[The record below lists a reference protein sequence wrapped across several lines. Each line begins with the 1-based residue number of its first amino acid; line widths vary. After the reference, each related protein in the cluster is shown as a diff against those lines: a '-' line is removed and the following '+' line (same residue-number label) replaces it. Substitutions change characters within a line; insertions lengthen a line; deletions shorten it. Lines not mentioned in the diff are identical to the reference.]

1 VFATRFSRTPDET
14 GGLTTPEM
22 GAEMKVAPRSTPS
35 SAASSAESRLVPA
48 RHVVAAVHG
57 TRTVLLDP
65 RRGHYY
71 GLDEV
76 GGRVWSLASERRSV
90 SEIIQV
96 LADEYEVERAQLE
109 SDVAEVLRALKSK
122 GLIEDT

>member
-1 VFATRFSRTPDET
+1 
-14 GGLTTPEM
+14 M
-22 GAEMKVAPRSTPS
+22 PS

-65 RRGHYY
+65 RRGRYY

-76 GGRVWSLASERRSV
+76 GGRVWTLASERHSV
-90 SEIIQV
+90 GEIV
-96 LADEYEVERAQLE
+96 SLLADEYEVEKAQLE
-109 SDVAEVLRALKSK
+109 TDVAEVLRTLKSK

>member
-1 VFATRFSRTPDET
+1 
-14 GGLTTPEM
+14 M
-22 GAEMKVAPRSTPS
+22 GAEMKVEPRPTPA

-65 RRGHYY
+65 RRGRYY

-90 SEIIQV
+90 GEIVSV
-96 LADEYEVERAQLE
+96 LADEYDVERDQLE
-109 SDVAEVLRALKSK
+109 TDVAEVLRALKTK
-122 GLIEDT
+122 GLIEDS

>member
-1 VFATRFSRTPDET
+1 
-14 GGLTTPEM
+14 
-22 GAEMKVAPRSTPS
+22 MKVEPRPTPS

-65 RRGHYY
+65 RRGRYY

-76 GGRVWSLASERRSV
+76 GGRVWSLASERRSLG
-90 SEIIQV
+90 EILTV
-96 LADEYEVERAQLE
+96 LADEYEVERDQLE
-109 SDVAEVLRALKSK
+109 TDVAEVLRALKTK
-122 GLIEDT
+122 GLIEDS

>member
-1 VFATRFSRTPDET
+1 
-14 GGLTTPEM
+14 
-22 GAEMKVAPRSTPS
+22 MKVEPRPTPS

-65 RRGHYY
+65 RRGRYY

-76 GGRVWSLASERRSV
+76 GGRIWSLASERRSIA
-90 SEIIQV
+90 EIVEV
-96 LADEYEVERAQLE
+96 LSNEYEVERAQLE
-109 SDVAEVLRALKSK
+109 HDVAEVLRSLKTK